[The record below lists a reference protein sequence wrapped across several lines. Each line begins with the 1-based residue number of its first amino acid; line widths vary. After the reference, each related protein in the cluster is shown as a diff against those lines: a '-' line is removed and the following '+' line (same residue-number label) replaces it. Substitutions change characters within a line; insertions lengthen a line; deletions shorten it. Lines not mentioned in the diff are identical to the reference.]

1 MQKKSNI
8 YTILANTAVF
18 IFLEIAALNML
29 SSSSSVQNFFITR
42 NLQGLAGRFWG
53 ISESVSRYFTLPKEN
68 KELADDIFEL
78 NKKISKMTRA
88 LEIAKLDSLA
98 RIDMELASDK
108 FKFMPAAV
116 VKNSL
121 NKQHNYLIIG
131 KGSDDGV
138 RPQSGIITADG
149 VVGIIDAVSRHYSY
163 AISFLNS
170 ELSISARIGNDG
182 AAGPMVWDGK
192 HIDGALLREIPLQYK
207 FDEGDTVYTSG
218 YSSIFPP
225 DIPLGVTGD
234 TRIVNGATY
243 EVKIKL
249 FQDFSALRYVTIVT
263 NSDIQEIEDLE
274 NYKRKK

>member
-29 SSSSSVQNFFITR
+29 SNSSSVQNFFITR

-53 ISESVSRYFTLPKEN
+53 ISESVSRYFSLPKEN
-68 KELADDIFEL
+68 KALADDIFEL

-98 RIDMELASDK
+98 
-108 FKFMPAAV
+108 
-116 VKNSL
+116 
-121 NKQHNYLIIG
+121 
-131 KGSDDGV
+131 
-138 RPQSGIITADG
+138 GIITADG

>member
-53 ISESVSRYFTLPKEN
+53 ISESGSRYFSLPKEN
-68 KELADDIFEL
+68 KALADDIFEL

>member
-53 ISESVSRYFTLPKEN
+53 ISESVSRYFALPKEN

-78 NKKISKMTRA
+78 NRKISKMTRA

>member
-29 SSSSSVQNFFITR
+29 SNSSSVQNFFITR

-53 ISESVSRYFTLPKEN
+53 ISESVSRYFSLPKEN

-78 NKKISKMTRA
+78 NRKISKMTRA

>member
-29 SSSSSVQNFFITR
+29 SNSSSVQNFFITR

-53 ISESVSRYFTLPKEN
+53 ISESVSRYFSLPKEN

-78 NKKISKMTRA
+78 NRKISKMTRA

-108 FKFMPAAV
+108 FKLMPATV
-116 VKNSL
+116 VKNSP

-131 KGSDDGV
+131 KGSDEGV

-218 YSSIFPP
+218 YSSVFPP

>member
-53 ISESVSRYFTLPKEN
+53 ISESVSRYFSLPKEN

>member
-29 SSSSSVQNFFITR
+29 SNSSSVQNFFITR

-53 ISESVSRYFTLPKEN
+53 ISESVSRYFSLPKEY
-68 KELADDIFEL
+68 KALADDIFEL

-207 FDEGDTVYTSG
+207 FNEGDTVYTSG

>member
-53 ISESVSRYFTLPKEN
+53 ISESVSRYFSLPKEN

-78 NKKISKMTRA
+78 NRKISKMTRA

-108 FKFMPAAV
+108 FKFMPAIV

-225 DIPLGVTGD
+225 DIPLGITGD

-274 NYKRKK
+274 NNKRKK

>member
-29 SSSSSVQNFFITR
+29 SNSSSVQNFFITR

-53 ISESVSRYFTLPKEN
+53 ISESVSRYFSLPKEN

-78 NKKISKMTRA
+78 NRKISKMTRA

-192 HIDGALLREIPLQYK
+192 HIDGARLREIPLQYK

-218 YSSIFPP
+218 YSSLFPP

>member
-53 ISESVSRYFTLPKEN
+53 ISESVSRYFSLPKVN
-68 KELADDIFEL
+68 KALADDIFEL

>member
-53 ISESVSRYFTLPKEN
+53 ISESVSRYFSLPKEN
-68 KELADDIFEL
+68 KTLADDIFEL

-88 LEIAKLDSLA
+88 LEVAKLDSLA

>member
-53 ISESVSRYFTLPKEN
+53 ISESISRYFSLPKEN
-68 KELADDIFEL
+68 KALADDIFEL
-78 NKKISKMTRA
+78 NKNISKMTRA

-108 FKFMPAAV
+108 FKFMPATV

-274 NYKRKK
+274 NYKQKK

>member
-29 SSSSSVQNFFITR
+29 SNSSSVQNFFITR

-53 ISESVSRYFTLPKEN
+53 ISESVSRYFSLPKEN

-78 NKKISKMTRA
+78 NRKISKMTRA

-108 FKFMPAAV
+108 FKFMPATV

-121 NKQHNYLIIG
+121 NKRHNYLIIG

>member
-53 ISESVSRYFTLPKEN
+53 ISESVSRYFSLPKEN
-68 KELADDIFEL
+68 KALADDIFEL

-108 FKFMPAAV
+108 FKFMPATV

-138 RPQSGIITADG
+138 RPQSGIIN
-149 VVGIIDAVSRHYSY
+149 DAYYSY

>member
-29 SSSSSVQNFFITR
+29 SNSSSVQNFFITR

-53 ISESVSRYFTLPKEN
+53 ISESVSRYFSLPKEN

-78 NKKISKMTRA
+78 NRKISKMTRA

-108 FKFMPAAV
+108 FKFMLATV

-274 NYKRKK
+274 NNKRKK

>member
-29 SSSSSVQNFFITR
+29 SNSSSVQNFFITR

-53 ISESVSRYFTLPKEN
+53 ISESVSRYFSLPKEN

-78 NKKISKMTRA
+78 NRKISKMTRA

-192 HIDGALLREIPLQYK
+192 HIDGARLREIPLQYK

>member
-53 ISESVSRYFTLPKEN
+53 ISESVFRYFSLPKEN
-68 KELADDIFEL
+68 KALADDIFEL

>member
-53 ISESVSRYFTLPKEN
+53 ISESVSRYFSLPKEN
-68 KELADDIFEL
+68 KALADDIFEL

-243 EVKIKL
+243 EDQTFPGFLGI
-249 FQDFSALRYVTIVT
+249 
-263 NSDIQEIEDLE
+263 EIRHDC
-274 NYKRKK
+274 NQFRHPGN

>member
-53 ISESVSRYFTLPKEN
+53 ISESVSRYCSLPKEN
-68 KELADDIFEL
+68 KALADDIFEL

-108 FKFMPAAV
+108 FKFMPATV

>member
-53 ISESVSRYFTLPKEN
+53 ISESVSRYFFLPKEN
-68 KELADDIFEL
+68 KALADDIFEL

-108 FKFMPAAV
+108 FKFMPATV
-116 VKNSL
+116 VKNCL

>member
-53 ISESVSRYFTLPKEN
+53 ISESVSRYFSLPKEN
-68 KELADDIFEL
+68 KALAGDIFEL